1 MKHGELEL
9 ISTWRSYFSSW
20 LQSFL
25 EVIMYCQ
32 YIPYYLLLSMDDL
45 AKYRFQVLFFILVP
59 LTIVFPVLDLI
70 MLSKLT
76 SIFLCLYPLTLLSI
90 LKKKKPTLYNTWNIA
105 IYWIIYQIWFLHYSP
120 SIFCIAQSHQLQSS
134 PVCYKRGKNY
144 FWDCLVWFIT
154 LQMWKL
160 RHREMNWLV

>member
-1 MKHGELEL
+1 MKHGELEV

-90 LKKKKPTLYNTWNIA
+90 LKKKKKT
-105 IYWIIYQIWFLHYSP
+105 
-120 SIFCIAQSHQLQSS
+120 
-134 PVCYKRGKNY
+134 Y
-144 FWDCLVWFIT
+144 FI
-154 LQMWKL
+154 
-160 RHREMNWLV
+160 